1 MQAIEFYNNL
11 EQKDKDILRERFLG
25 GKAEIDLEV
34 IDYIHLENMY
44 DIINREGC
52 VKHCGHDEYSDQED
66 IYKIHNTEECLED

>member
-44 DIINREGC
+44 DIINR
-52 VKHCGHDEYSDQED
+52 
-66 IYKIHNTEECLED
+66 